1 MHELQR
7 RLSAAGFLAPGSAED
22 ATFCARTHAAL
33 IAFQDSYGLRATG
46 ECDDQTWS
54 ALIETS
60 WSLGERLLFLRSPNI
75 RGDDVA
81 ELQSS
86 LNRLGFDCGRVD
98 GIFGPLLV
106 KAISDF
112 QTNMGLEPNG
122 ICTPE
127 LVAQVRRIGSQ
138 SGSGPGVAVVRE
150 AVELGE
156 QRTVDNARV
165 MVGHFTGAVALAH
178 AFARRARESHP
189 LTTTVDSDASSQ
201 AQAANRFSAEAYI
214 GIENTEEP
222 GTTIHFYE
230 VPTFVSAGGRNLAKR
245 IAAAIADRVP
255 ELSVRV
261 QGLRHPVLR
270 ETRMPAVLCSMAPTE
285 IVSLKTSALSAAISD
300 ALDAWLAD
308 PTAEIQ

>member
-22 ATFCARTHAAL
+22 ANFCARTHAAL
-33 IAFQDSYGLRATG
+33 LAFQDSYGLRPTG
-46 ECDDQTWS
+46 ECDDQCWS
-54 ALIETS
+54 ALIEAS

-98 GIFGPLLV
+98 GIFGPKV
-106 KAISDF
+106 VAAITDF
-112 QTNMGLEPNG
+112 QLNIGVEGNG

-127 LVAQVRRIGSQ
+127 LVEALHRMGLQ

-150 AVELGE
+150 AAELDE
-156 QRTVDNARV
+156 AMSSDDARIV
-165 MVGHFTGAVALAH
+165 VGFFSGAAALAH
-178 AFARRARESHP
+178 ALTRRARESHP
-189 LTTTVDSDASSQ
+189 LTTTVDTDALSQ
-201 AQAANRFSAEAYI
+201 AQAANRFLADVYVGFEMAEDA
-214 GIENTEEP
+214 GC
-222 GTTIHFYE
+222 TIYFYE
-230 VPTFVSAGGRNLAKR
+230 VPTFFSAGGRNLALR
-245 IAAAIADRVP
+245 IAAALRDRAP

-270 ETRMPAVLCSMAPTE
+270 ETRMPAVLCSMAPSE
-285 IVSLKTSALSAAISD
+285 LVVLKASAISAAVND
-300 ALDAWLAD
+300 ALDAWRD
-308 PTAEIQ
+308 NPGIEI

>member
-33 IAFQDSYGLRATG
+33 IAFQDSYGLRTTG

-54 ALIETS
+54 ALIEAS
-60 WSLGERLLFLRSPNI
+60 WTLGERLLFLRSPNI

-106 KAISDF
+106 NAITDF
-112 QTNMGLEPNG
+112 QVNMGLEGNG

-127 LVAQVRRIGSQ
+127 LLEHIRRVGSQ
-138 SGSGPGVAVVRE
+138 SGHGPGVAVVRE
-150 AVELGE
+150 AAELGD

-165 MVGHFTGAVALAH
+165 MVGHFPGAVALAH
-178 AFARRARESHP
+178 AVARRARESHP
-189 LTTTVDSDASSQ
+189 LTTTVDLDASAQ
-201 AQAANRFSAEAYI
+201 AQAANRFAAELYV
-214 GIENTEEP
+214 GLENSTES
-222 GTTIHFYE
+222 GTTIYFYE
-230 VPTFVSAGGRNLAKR
+230 VPTFVSVGGRNLAKR
-245 IAAAIADRVP
+245 IAAAISDRVP
-255 ELSVRV
+255 ELPVQV
-261 QGLRHPVLR
+261 QGLRNPVLR
-270 ETRMPAVLCSMAPTE
+270 ETRMPAVLCSMAPAE

-300 ALDAWLAD
+300 AIDAWLAD
-308 PTAEIQ
+308 PTTEIQ